1 MCNVVHYGDHAVAE
15 HAFAL
20 IMELA
25 RQVGRLDAEV
35 RRGDWGGIDGIGLH
49 GKKLGLVGFGG
60 IGRTVAR
67 IANGFG
73 MKTLVWN
80 SHVHGIDGLDITLI
94 DDMDEV
100 FAQSDI
106 VSLHLPLLDGTAG
119 IITSRQLDRMR
130 PGSMIVNTAR
140 AEIIEPGAL
149 TRRLQRGDVRA
160 AIDVFDHEPLPMDD
174 PLRSLDNVVLT
185 PHVAWRDDEACVNLT
200 RQVIDAVASY
210 FTGGDYNAVL

>member
-1 MCNVVHYGDHAVAE
+1 
-15 HAFAL
+15 
-20 IMELA
+20 MELA
-25 RQVGRLDAEV
+25 RQVGRLDAQV

-106 VSLHLPLLDGTAG
+106 ISLHLPLLDGTAG

-130 PGSMIVNTAR
+130 
-140 AEIIEPGAL
+140 
-149 TRRLQRGDVRA
+149 
-160 AIDVFDHEPLPMDD
+160 
-174 PLRSLDNVVLT
+174 
-185 PHVAWRDDEACVNLT
+185 
-200 RQVIDAVASY
+200 QVIDAVASY
-210 FTGGDYNAVL
+210 FTGGDYNAVP

>member
-1 MCNVVHYGDHAVAE
+1 VCNVVHYGDHAVAE

-20 IMELA
+20 IMELT
-25 RQVGRLDAEV
+25 RQVGRLDAQV

-106 VSLHLPLLDGTAG
+106 MQPASAAARRHRRHHHVSAARPDAPRFDD
-119 IITSRQLDRMR
+119 RQYR
-130 PGSMIVNTAR
+130 P
-140 AEIIEPGAL
+140 
-149 TRRLQRGDVRA
+149 RRN
-160 AIDVFDHEPLPMDD
+160 H
-174 PLRSLDNVVLT
+174 
-185 PHVAWRDDEACVNLT
+185 
-200 RQVIDAVASY
+200 
-210 FTGGDYNAVL
+210 

>member
-1 MCNVVHYGDHAVAE
+1 ME
-15 HAFAL
+15 H
-20 IMELA
+20 
-25 RQVGRLDAEV
+25 
-35 RRGDWGGIDGIGLH
+35 
-49 GKKLGLVGFGG
+49 
-60 IGRTVAR
+60 
-67 IANGFG
+67 
-73 MKTLVWN
+73 

-106 VSLHLPLLDGTAG
+106 ISLHLPLLDGTAG

-210 FTGGDYNAVL
+210 FTGGDYNAVP

>member
-1 MCNVVHYGDHAVAE
+1 
-15 HAFAL
+15 
-20 IMELA
+20 MELA
-25 RQVGRLDAEV
+25 RQVGRLDAQV

-106 VSLHLPLLDGTAG
+106 ISCICRCSTAPQAS
-119 IITSRQLDRMR
+119 SRL
-130 PGSMIVNTAR
+130 GSSTGCA
-140 AEIIEPGAL
+140 P
-149 TRRLQRGDVRA
+149 VR
-160 AIDVFDHEPLPMDD
+160 
-174 PLRSLDNVVLT
+174 
-185 PHVAWRDDEACVNLT
+185 
-200 RQVIDAVASY
+200 
-210 FTGGDYNAVL
+210 